1 MNSTKITEQQNPNSM
16 NIDLM
21 GIDEILETINKD
33 DEKVAIAVKKAI
45 PETPKASMLKS
56 DASCN
61 VSAT

>member
-1 MNSTKITEQQNPNSM
+1 M

-45 PETPKASMLKS
+45 PEIHYLL
-56 DASCN
+56 N
-61 VSAT
+61 HW